1 MIGYDDKRK
10 QIGDDDYLFS
20 VTQMN
25 EFINNPNNFF
35 RKVILKEDIP
45 FANNYTTLGTLC
57 HYAISQAHMGDG
69 IHDFEVNEYLD
80 SLSEFN
86 IDYAWVLEKFKQ
98 MQDTIIPFARN
109 ISIAE
114 PDEFEKAHL
123 LKLDEHIYLGGTLDC
138 RYGNVIIDYKT
149 TSDKYISDEKELPEK
164 YINQLYT
171 YAYMLHQEGIAVDK
185 VAIMYMTVPE
195 LGRISEKT
203 GKYMKDYPCRCF
215 VVEQYLRQEKMDEII
230 KQIELIKETIKLIL
244 NNRKLL
250 PYFAR
255 DLYFP
260 PLLP

>member
-10 QIGDDDYLFS
+10 QIGGDDYLFS

-25 EFINNPNNFF
+25 EFFINPNNFF

-45 FANNYTTLGTLC
+45 FATDSTALGTLI
-57 HYAISQAHMGDG
+57 HYAISQAHMRDEL
-69 IHDFEVNEYLD
+69 HDNEIKEYLD

-86 IDYAWVLEKFKQ
+86 INYPWIMDKFNQ
-98 MQDTIIPFARN
+98 MKDLVVPYARN
-109 ISIAE
+109 LSIAE

-138 RYGNVIIDYKT
+138 RYSNIIIDYKT
-149 TSDKYISDEKELPEK
+149 TSKLTITENDELPEK

-185 VAIMYMTVPE
+185 VAVMYMTIPE
-195 LGRISEKT
+195 VGRISEKT
-203 GKYMKDYPCRCF
+203 GKAMKDYPCRCF
-215 VVEQYLRQEKMDEII
+215 VVEKYLQQEKMDEIV
-230 KQIELIKETIKLIL
+230 KRIELIKETIKLIL
-244 NNRKLL
+244 NDRKLL

-255 DLYFP
+255 DLS
-260 PLLP
+260 LKI